1 MCVLEGHSVKE
12 QRKRVVQERPRVQ
25 GKVRE
30 QVMILHRANQG
41 GPHWECDL
49 SKDFKKERELAK
61 SLSWARV
68 LLVEG

>member
-30 QVMILHRANQG
+30 QVVILHRANQG
-41 GPHWECDL
+41 GPHLECDL
-49 SKDFKKERELAK
+49 SKDLKR
-61 SLSWARV
+61 
-68 LLVEG
+68 GN